1 MNAVSKGFVAVAV
14 ALLAMPAFAQS
25 TKPNDAQ
32 IAAITVAANQVD
44 IDAGKLATK
53 QASDP
58 EVKAFAEQ
66 MVTDHSAVNKQAAE
80 LVKKLNVTP
89 EENELSKS
97 LKEDGEKTREKLRK
111 LKGEEFDRA
120 YIDNEV
126 KYHKAVLE
134 TIDKTLLPNAQNAE
148 LKALITKVRPV
159 IETHLEHAQKLQ
171 ASLK

>member
-1 MNAVSKGFVAVAV
+1 MNAVFKGLVAVAV

-32 IAAITVAANQVD
+32 IAAIAVAANQVD
-44 IDAGKLATK
+44 IDAGKLAMK

-66 MVTDHSAVNKQAAE
+66 MVTDHSAVNEQAAE

-97 LKEDGEKTREKLRK
+97 LKADGEKTLDKLRK
-111 LKGEEFDRA
+111 LKGDEFDQAYMRA
-120 YIDNEV
+120 LYDYGYRQARAGLEW
-126 KYHKAVLE
+126 HKAPPGLGR
-134 TIDKTLLPNAQNAE
+134 Q
-148 LKALITKVRPV
+148 
-159 IETHLEHAQKLQ
+159 
-171 ASLK
+171 

>member
-1 MNAVSKGFVAVAV
+1 MNAVSKGLVAVAV

-32 IAAITVAANQVD
+32 IAAIVVAANQVD
-44 IDAGKLATK
+44 VDAGKLAMK
-53 QASDP
+53 QSSDP

-97 LKEDGEKTREKLRK
+97 LKADGEKTREKLRK
-111 LKGEEFDRA
+111 LKGAEFDRA

-126 KYHKAVLE
+126 KYHKAVLD

>member
-1 MNAVSKGFVAVAV
+1 MNAVSKGLVAVAV

-32 IAAITVAANQVD
+32 IAAIVVAANQVD
-44 IDAGKLATK
+44 VDAGKLAMK
-53 QASDP
+53 QSSDP

-97 LKEDGEKTREKLRK
+97 LKADGEKTREKLRK
-111 LKGEEFDRA
+111 LKGAEFDWA

-126 KYHKAVLE
+126 KYHKAVLD